1 MSVAHGRAWLQSVAC
16 QQKNNKYRIRRGLCA
31 VFTHMVA
38 LKVGSFVVLLAELSS
53 RSFVVDDSKARKVG
67 DARRSLTP
75 LLMAAHK
82 LNSARGDL

>member
-1 MSVAHGRAWLQSVAC
+1 
-16 QQKNNKYRIRRGLCA
+16 
-31 VFTHMVA
+31 MVA